1 MTMALPSLT
10 DSKRTFLADPKLQ
23 EMAEIRELNV
33 EAKMYEVDRLKG
45 QIEYPNNYPSTMFVG
60 EDDFLFGD
68 VVFDKE
74 SKHQSVSAFRR
85 AGPRRNVIFVGKEVR
100 AAIVSCGGL
109 CPGLNNIIVE
119 LVRTLWFGY
128 GVRHISG
135 IRYGYRGFYDPT
147 FRPYMK
153 LTPEVCLGA
162 EKEGGS
168 ILGSSRGGFNLEKL
182 VQAVDYN
189 GFDQVYIIGGDGTHR
204 GAMALAEEIKKRGLK
219 TVVVGLPK
227 TVDNDLPLIDYSF
240 GFFTAVGRAVDA
252 IRAASIEAACYP
264 YCVGLVKLMGR
275 SAGFVAAHA
284 ALASGVC
291 DICILPEVPVDI
303 DSITN
308 QVRDSMVA
316 SGTCIMIV
324 AEGASN
330 HFFKDGNQASDP
342 SGNPIIPDVGQFLKK
357 ELITRLG
364 SEYPDFTVKYI
375 DPSYMIRSVKAD
387 SYDAYQSLILA
398 QNAVHGAMAGFTGF
412 SSGIVNNKTVYI
424 PFKIITA
431 VSATLRPKGRTI
443 ERLNLATKQQ
453 RKWRTSRL

>member
-1 MTMALPSLT
+1 MALPSLT

-23 EMAEIRELNV
+23 EMAKVRELKV
-33 EAKMYEVDRLKG
+33 EAKMYDVDKLEG
-45 QIEYPNNYPSTMFVG
+45 QKKYPNNYPSTMFVG

-74 SKHQSVSAFRR
+74 SEKQTISTFRR
-85 AGPRRNVIFVGKEVR
+85 AGPRKNIVFVGKEVR

-135 IRYGYRGFYDPT
+135 IRFGYRGFYDPA
-147 FRPYMK
+147 FRPYIE
-153 LTPEVCLGA
+153 LTPEVCQGA

-168 ILGSSRGGFNLEKL
+168 ILGSSRGGFNLEKQ
-182 VQAVDYN
+182 VQAIDYN

-204 GAMALAEEIKKRGLK
+204 GAMKIADEIKNRGLK
-219 TVVVGLPK
+219 TVVIGLPK

-240 GFFTAVGRAVDA
+240 GFFTAVDRAVEA
-252 IRAASIEAACYP
+252 IRAASIESSCYP

-291 DICILPEVPVDI
+291 DICILPEVPVDLE
-303 DSITN
+303 SIIS

-330 HFFKDGNQASDP
+330 HFLKGDIQDKDP
-342 SGNPIIPDVGQFLKK
+342 SGNPVIPDVGQFLKK
-357 ELITRLG
+357 QLMTRIG
-364 SEYPDFTVKYI
+364 SEYPGFTVKYI

-387 SYDAYQSLILA
+387 SYDAYQSLVLA

-424 PFKIITA
+424 PFRIITA
-431 VSATLRPKGRTI
+431 VSATLRPQGRTI

-453 RKWRTSRL
+453 RKWRSSRL

>member
-1 MTMALPSLT
+1 MTIASLT
-10 DSKRTFLADPKLQ
+10 DSKRTFLSDPKVQ
-23 EMAEIRELNV
+23 ELAVSHELKF
-33 EAKMYEVDRLKG
+33 EAKIFDVDKLEG
-45 QIEYPNNYPSTMFVG
+45 HDELPNNYPSTRFVG
-60 EDDFLFGD
+60 EDDFLFAD
-68 VVFDKE
+68 VVFNKSSE
-74 SKHQSVSAFRR
+74 KQCLSVFRR
-85 AGPRRNVIFVGKEVR
+85 AGPRKNIVFVGNKVR

-135 IRYGYRGFYDPT
+135 IRYGYRGFYDPS
-147 FRPYMK
+147 FRPYME

-182 VQAVDYN
+182 AQAIDYN

-204 GAMALAEEIKKRGLK
+204 GALKLAVEIKNLGLK
-219 TVVVGLPK
+219 TVIVGLPK

-252 IRAASIEAACYP
+252 IRAASIEAHSYP

-284 ALASGVC
+284 ALSSGVC
-291 DICILPEVPVDI
+291 DICIVPEVPVDL
-303 DSITN
+303 DSIIN
-308 QVRDSMVA
+308 QVKDSMVA
-316 SGTCIMIV
+316 SGTCIVII

-330 HFFKDGNQASDP
+330 HFLKCEAQEKDP
-342 SGNPIIPDVGQFLKK
+342 SGNPIIPDVGLFLKK
-357 ELITRLG
+357 TLIGRLG

-398 QNAVHGAMAGFTGF
+398 QNAVHGAMAGFTAF
-412 SSGIVNNKTVYI
+412 SSGVVNNKTVYI

-443 ERLNLATKQQ
+443 ERLNLATQQQ
-453 RKWRTSRL
+453 RKWRSSRL